1 MLWQPTNLDWQV
13 LSFFLQSRTQGELGP
28 LALQVTALTS
38 LPRLTRAALARFNDI
53 GISNNLNQMVH
64 N

>member
-38 LPRLTRAALARFNDI
+38 LPRLTRAALEKVNSI
-53 GISNNLNQMVH
+53 GICNNYYQMVL

>member
-13 LSFFLQSRTQGELGP
+13 LSFFLQSRNQGELGP

-38 LPRLTRAALARFNDI
+38 LPRLTRAALARFNYI
-53 GISNNLNQMVH
+53 GLSNNLNQMVL